1 MPRNY
6 LVSRHFFYFLKKSMN
21 IKKIIKEVVD
31 NFINEELSISEYIIK
46 GVTYSTNR
54 LIEKYKEMYGNG
66 GTIDDYTVTNINDI
80 VSFGDFGSIDCYVT
94 IIDFPSKIEMKE
106 GFKKYEFGG
115 ETDQVNY
122 RINMTIMSLNREIDD
137 NFLYNTLYHESEHV
151 YQFLRNGKGLHTTL
165 SAYNKAV
172 RIIDGRDTE
181 HNSEEY
187 KIVANLIYYFNK
199 TEIEA
204 NVNGLYGEL
213 IHNGC
218 DINETNFKVNFDAYK
233 DILKDLINSYDD
245 ERFSNVFSYF
255 NTTYGKLISFVKR
268 QEEYI
273 MYRTRKVYQKAWND
287 LGNPTNENKIIK
299 PLGFYSKK

>member
-1 MPRNY
+1 M
-6 LVSRHFFYFLKKSMN
+6 S
-21 IKKIIKEVVD
+21 IKKFIKEVID

-46 GVTYSTNR
+46 GVTNSTKR
-54 LIEKYKEMYGNG
+54 LITKYEAMYGNG
-66 GTIDDYTVTNINDI
+66 GTIDNYYVTNIKDT
-80 VSFGDFGSIDCYVT
+80 VSFGEFGCIDCYVT

-106 GFKKYEFGG
+106 GFKKYDFGG

-122 RINMTIMSLNREIDD
+122 RINITIMSLNREIDE

-151 YQFLRNGKGLHTTL
+151 YQFLRNGRGLHNSL

-172 RIIDGRDTE
+172 RIIDGRDQE
-181 HNSEEY
+181 HSSEEY
-187 KIVANLIYYFNK
+187 KMVANLIYYFNK

-218 DINETNFKVNFDAYK
+218 DINETNFKTNFDAYRG
-233 DILKDLINSYDD
+233 ILKDLINSYDD
-245 ERFSNVFSYF
+245 GKFLNIFSYF
-255 NTTYGKLISFVKR
+255 NTSYGKLISFVKR

-287 LGNPTNENKIIK
+287 LNRPIKENKIIK
-299 PLGFYSKK
+299 PLGFYSKDK